1 MNAHL
6 PLILI
11 PGLLNTARLWADQA
25 AVLGR
30 GRPVHIADS
39 ASADTLGGLAEGVL
53 RGAPERFALAG
64 LSMGGYV
71 AFEILRRAPLRVDR
85 LCLVDTTARPD
96 TAEQSGRRRMLM
108 DLAAREGIA
117 AVLPMLLPGFLAPR
131 HKDDPHL
138 VGIVTEMANAVG
150 VDGFVR
156 QQLAILARPDSR
168 AELAGIGIPTMVLVG
183 IDDQITPKDRAEEM
197 VEAIPDAELVVIP
210 DAGHF
215 APLENPMAVT
225 AAMQRWL
232 D

>member
-1 MNAHL
+1 VNAHL

-25 AVLGR
+25 AVLGH
-30 GRPVHIADS
+30 GRSVQVADS
-39 ASADTLGGLAEGVL
+39 AAADTLAGLAEGVL
-53 RGAPERFALAG
+53 RQAPERFALAG

-96 TAEQSGRRRMLM
+96 TADQSARRRMLM
-108 DLAAREGIA
+108 ELATREGIA

-131 HKDDPHL
+131 HQSDAHL
-138 VGIVTEMANAVG
+138 VGVVTEMANTVG

-168 AELAGIGIPTMVLVG
+168 DDLAKIGIPTTVLVG
-183 IDDQITPKDRAEEM
+183 SDDQITPKDRAEEM
-197 VEAIPDAELVVIP
+197 VAAIPSARLVVIR

-215 APLENPMAVT
+215 APLENPKAVT
-225 AAMQRWL
+225 AAMQEWL
-232 D
+232 S

>member
-1 MNAHL
+1 MNGHL

-30 GRPVHIADS
+30 GRPVTVADS
-39 ASADTLGGLAEGVL
+39 AAADTLGGLAEGVL
-53 RGAPERFALAG
+53 RGAPERFSLAG

-96 TAEQSGRRRMLM
+96 TADQSARRRMLM
-108 DLAAREGIA
+108 DLATREGIA
-117 AVLPMLLPGFLAPR
+117 AVLPMLLPGFLAPG
-131 HKDDPHL
+131 HKDDPRL
-138 VGIVTEMANAVG
+138 VGIVTEMANTVG
-150 VDGFVR
+150 VEGFVR

-168 AELAGIGIPTMVLVG
+168 ADLAGIGIPTMVIVG
-183 IDDQITPKDRAEEM
+183 ADDQITPKDRAEEM
-197 VEAIPDAELVVIP
+197 AEAIPEAELVVIP

-215 APLENPMAVT
+215 APLENPKAVT

>member
-1 MNAHL
+1 VNAHL

-30 GRPVHIADS
+30 GRPVQVADS
-39 ASADTLGGLAEGVL
+39 AAADTMGGLAEGVL
-53 RGAPERFALAG
+53 REAPERFALAG

-96 TAEQSGRRRMLM
+96 SADQSARRRMLM
-108 DLAAREGIA
+108 ELATREGIA
-117 AVLPMLLPGFLAPR
+117 AVLPMLVPGFLAPHHR
-131 HKDDPHL
+131 DDPQL
-138 VGIVTEMANAVG
+138 VGIIAEMADAVG

-168 AELAGIGIPTMVLVG
+168 ADLAGIGIPTMVLVG
-183 IDDQITPKDRAEEM
+183 ADDQITPKDRAEEM
-197 VEAIPDAELVVIP
+197 AEAIPGAELVIIP

-215 APLENPMAVT
+215 APLENPKAVT
-225 AAMQRWL
+225 AAMQGWL
-232 D
+232 G

>member
-30 GRPVHIADS
+30 GRPVQVADS
-39 ASADTLGGLAEGVL
+39 AVADTLKGLADGVL

-96 TAEQSGRRRMLM
+96 TADQSARRRMLM
-108 DLAAREGIA
+108 DLAIREGIA

-138 VGIVTEMANAVG
+138 VGVVTEMANAVG
-150 VDGFVR
+150 AEGFVR

-168 AELAGIGIPTMVLVG
+168 GDLAGIGIPTMVLVG
-183 IDDQITPKDRAEEM
+183 ADDQITPKDRAEEM
-197 VEAIPDAELVVIP
+197 AGAIPDAQLVVIP

-215 APLENPMAVT
+215 APLENPKGVT